1 MVEIKPDEIS
11 AILRQQLTNFNA
23 SADLEEVGTVLQVG
37 DGIARVYGL
46 NSVRQGE
53 LVEFVENGV
62 KAIALNLEEDN
73 VGVVLMGDSGTIK
86 EGAQVR
92 RTGKIASINVGEGMV
107 GRVVNTLGEPIDGK
121 GPITGEL
128 FEMPLERKAPGV
140 IFREPVKEPL
150 QTGIKAIDAMIPIGR
165 GQREL
170 VIGDRQTGKTA
181 ICIDTIINQKEFYD
195 AGQPVYC
202 IYVAIGQKASTVA
215 GVMKTLEENGA
226 MAYTTIVAASASD
239 PAPLQ
244 FYAPFAGAAIG
255 EFFRDTGRP
264 ALVVYDDLSKQA
276 VAYREVSLLL
286 RRPPGREAYPGD
298 VFYLHSRLLERAA
311 KVINDDNI
319 AKDMNDLPESL
330 KGKVKGGGSLTALPI
345 IETQAGDVS
354 AYIPTNVIS
363 ITDGQIF
370 LESNLFL
377 AGIRPAINV
386 GISVSRVGGNAQIK
400 SMKKVAGTLKL
411 DQALYREME
420 AFSKFGGDLD
430 AATKTVLDKGS
441 RNVEILKQAQYS
453 PMSVEKQVAII
464 YLGTNNL
471 IQQVPVKSVKEFEET
486 FLREMDSKLPDVL
499 AEFKKGQLNEA
510 SIEKMVKL
518 AKDLIPQFKN

>member
-1 MVEIKPDEIS
+1 MVDIKPDEIS
-11 AILRQQLTNFNA
+11 AILRQQLGNFNA
-23 SADLEEVGTVLQVG
+23 LADLEEVGTVLQVG

-46 NSVRQGE
+46 NGVRSGE
-53 LVEFVENGV
+53 LVEFESGV

-73 VGVVLMGDSGTIK
+73 VGVVMMGESGDIK
-86 EGAQVR
+86 EGAKVK
-92 RTGKIASINVGEGMV
+92 RTGQIASIKVGEGVV
-107 GRVVNTLGEPIDGK
+107 GRVINALGDPIDGK
-121 GPITGEL
+121 GPLTGEL
-128 FEMPLERKAPGV
+128 YEMPLERKAPGV
-140 IFREPVKEPL
+140 IYREPVKEPL

-181 ICIDTIINQKEFYD
+181 ICVDTIINQKVFYD
-195 AGQPVYC
+195 AGKPVYC
-202 IYVAIGQKASTVA
+202 IYVAVGQKASTVA
-215 GVMKTLEENGA
+215 GVMKTLSDNGA
-226 MAYTTIVAASASD
+226 MAYTTIVCASASD

-244 FYAPFAGAAIG
+244 FYAPFSGAAIG

-264 ALVVYDDLSKQA
+264 ALIIYDDLSKQA

-311 KVINDDNI
+311 KVIANDDV
-319 AKDMNDLPESL
+319 AKNMNDLPASIKHL
-330 KGKVKGGGSLTALPI
+330 VKGGGSLTALPI

-370 LESNLFL
+370 LEGNLFN

-411 DQALYREME
+411 DQALYRELE

-430 AATKTVLDKGS
+430 AATKNVIDKGA
-441 RNVEILKQAQYS
+441 RNVEILKQLQYS

-464 YLGTNNL
+464 YLGTQGL
-471 IQQVPVKSVKEFEET
+471 LKEVAVRKVKEFEAH
-486 FLREMDSKLPDVL
+486 FLMEMENKLPDVL
-499 AEFKKGQLNEA
+499 AEFKKGQLNDE
-510 SIEKMVKL
+510 SIAKMVEM
-518 AKDLIPQFKN
+518 AKGLTAQYK

>member
-1 MVEIKPDEIS
+1 MVDIKPDEIS
-11 AILRQQLTNFNA
+11 AILRQQLSNA
-23 SADLEEVGTVLQVG
+23 NTSADLEEVGTVLQVG

-46 NSVRQGE
+46 NGVLSGE
-53 LVEFVENGV
+53 LVEFDNGI

-73 VGVVLMGDSGTIK
+73 VGVVLMGESGEIK
-86 EGAQVR
+86 EGAKVK
-92 RTGKIASINVGEGMV
+92 RTGQIASINVGEGVV
-107 GRVVNTLGEPIDGK
+107 GRVINTLGEPIDGK
-121 GPITGEL
+121 GPLVGEL
-128 FEMPLERKAPGV
+128 YEMPLERKAPGV
-140 IFREPVKEPL
+140 IYREPVKEPL

-195 AGQPVYC
+195 AGKPVYC

-215 GVMKTLEENGA
+215 GVMKTLTDNGA
-226 MAYTTIVAASASD
+226 MAYTTIVSASASD

-264 ALVVYDDLSKQA
+264 ALIIYDDLSKQA

-311 KVINDDNI
+311 KVIANDDV
-319 AKDMNDLPESL
+319 AKNMNDLPASIKHL
-330 KGKVKGGGSLTALPI
+330 VKGGGSLTALPI

-370 LESNLFL
+370 LEGNLFN

-411 DQALYREME
+411 DQALYRELE

-430 AATKTVLDKGS
+430 PATKNVIDKGA

-464 YLGTNNL
+464 YLGTQGL
-471 IQQVPVKSVKEFEET
+471 LKEVAVRRVKEFESH
-486 FLREMDSKLPDVL
+486 FLTEMENKLPDVL
-499 AEFKKGQLNEA
+499 AEFKKGDLKDESLN
-510 SIEKMVKL
+510 KMVTL
-518 AKDLIPQFKN
+518 AKGLAPQYSK